1 VRQLAAQVAAL
12 AAADPDA
19 HRPADVDQ
27 SMNMSTAAPRP
38 SAPSSSSSSSSS
50 ASAADSNKL
59 NQRLKEMFKERITS
73 FREAVYLL
81 TGYKVDLYAPDAA
94 TGGHARLRL
103 RSMYAEDP
111 DDSLLFQW
119 KGETLELM
127 ETPFAGKLNPKLF
140 AYLSSCNSVPAFLA
154 NVTLELFDNQTFL

>member
-1 VRQLAAQVAAL
+1 M